1 MARPSKTDITS
12 GLQNW
17 DGHVND
23 NFDVILSGPM
33 PMAEHSGDESDLAST
48 YPAASYDRCMIWV
61 NHTVDGWKL
70 YVSDGSSWIQTS
82 LI

>member
-17 DGHVND
+17 DASVD
-23 NFDVILSGPM
+23 SNFDVVLGGPF
-33 PMAEHSGDESDLAST
+33 PVAEHTGDESDLAST
-48 YPAASYDRCMIWV
+48 YPAASYARCMIWV
-61 NHTVDGWKL
+61 DHSTLGWKL